1 MRLRELFE
9 NTGEWITHR
18 DLANIIYTRTGNKQL
33 ALDFDAIEDEFV
45 SQDDAQSTGLSGF
58 DVDAL
63 EFDRERVNK
72 ILGDNST
79 GVKVLKMKQDEEYNT
94 LYQILQS
101 ARLDADLTEQN
112 KFTGARKDAIAQGK
126 NSYPDKDLIKD
137 FIDDGYSDEE
147 ILDLAQ
153 GEYDPKGIE
162 LLRGYLPKLR
172 AGLRPGLSTD
182 LINSP
187 IYSKLRQHRIRGGK
201 STTKQPVRIEPGKSK
216 EHQPWHKTG
225 MGPDSRYQS
234 PTIRPGVA
242 QDKAAS
248 LPAGVKVPE
257 PHDPD
262 SSPDNL
268 DLYKSSNYI
277 GKIHRSDYYTD
288 PEDNYSDVTLDYMDD
303 IEQLYQNGRNP
314 DQIVRDL
321 MSRYG
326 LPTVTARKI
335 VNNYNDMR
343 SGDRTSDMTG
353 QRKQMSNYRTMNTNK
368 GRGTNRNKM
377 VPKDDQE
384 NK

>member
-79 GVKVLKMKQDEEYNT
+79 GVKVLKMKQDEQYNT

-101 ARLDADLTEQN
+101 ARLDADLTE
-112 KFTGARKDAIAQGK
+112 KD
-126 NSYPDKDLIKD
+126 SYPDKDLIKD
-137 FIDDGYSDEE
+137 FIDDGYTDEE

-153 GEYDPKGIE
+153 GEYDPEGIE

-172 AGLRPGLSTD
+172 AGLRPGLGTD

-187 IYSKLRQHRIRGGK
+187 IYSKLSQHRTRGGK
-201 STTKQPVRIEPGKSK
+201 LISRGGANTTYKPQVDPAMHRSFKGSGGIKSG
-216 EHQPWHKTG
+216 TG
-225 MGPDSRYQS
+225 IAG
-234 PTIRPGVA
+234 
-242 QDKAAS
+242 DKAAS
-248 LPAGVKVPE
+248 LPTGVKVPE
-257 PHDPD
+257 PRDPD
-262 SSPDNL
+262 STPDNL
-268 DLYKSSNYI
+268 DLYKASKYKGAPGS
-277 GKIHRSDYYTD
+277 SDYYTD

-321 MSRYG
+321 MSKYG
-326 LPTVTARKI
+326 LPSITARKI
-335 VNNYNDMR
+335 VNNYHEMK
-343 SGDRTSDMTG
+343 SGSRTSDMTS

-377 VPKDDQE
+377 VPNTNLNKYAKGAKQNRTKRKDDRE
-384 NK
+384 KK

>member
-79 GVKVLKMKQDEEYNT
+79 GVKVLKMKQDEQYNT

-101 ARLDADLTEQN
+101 ARLDADLTE
-112 KFTGARKDAIAQGK
+112 KD
-126 NSYPDKDLIKD
+126 SYPDKDLIKD
-137 FIDDGYSDEE
+137 FIDDGYTDEE

-153 GEYDPKGIE
+153 GEYDPEGIE

-172 AGLRPGLSTD
+172 AGLRPGLGTD

-187 IYSKLRQHRIRGGK
+187 IYSKLSQHRTRGGK
-201 STTKQPVRIEPGKSK
+201 LISRGGANTTYKPQVDPARMYYKSG
-216 EHQPWHKTG
+216 TG
-225 MGPDSRYQS
+225 IAG
-234 PTIRPGVA
+234 
-242 QDKAAS
+242 DKAAA
-248 LPAGVKVPE
+248 LPTGVKVPE
-257 PHDPD
+257 PRDPD
-262 SSPDNL
+262 LTPDNL
-268 DLYKSSNYI
+268 DLYKASKYKGAPGS
-277 GKIHRSDYYTD
+277 SDYYTD

-321 MSRYG
+321 MSKYG
-326 LPTVTARKI
+326 LPSITARKI
-335 VNNYNDMR
+335 VNNYHEMK
-343 SGDRTSDMTG
+343 SGSRTSDMTS

-377 VPKDDQE
+377 VPNTNLNKYAKGAKQNRTKRKDDRE
-384 NK
+384 KK

>member
-79 GVKVLKMKQDEEYNT
+79 GVKVLKMKQDEQYNT

-101 ARLDADLTEQN
+101 ARLDADLTE
-112 KFTGARKDAIAQGK
+112 KD
-126 NSYPDKDLIKD
+126 SYPDKDLIKD
-137 FIDDGYSDEE
+137 FIDDGYTDEE

-153 GEYDPKGIE
+153 GEYDPKGVE

-172 AGLRPGLSTD
+172 AGLRPGLGTD

-187 IYSKLRQHRIRGGK
+187 IYSKLSQHRIKSGK
-201 STTKQPVRIEPGKSK
+201 SPQGAHHSSDVSGMKRRGPAISDPGRFDT
-216 EHQPWHKTG
+216 P
-225 MGPDSRYQS
+225 
-234 PTIRPGVA
+234 
-242 QDKAAS
+242 AAS
-248 LPAGVKVPE
+248 GPSATGLNVPA

-262 SSPDNL
+262 STPDHL
-268 DLYKSSNYI
+268 DLYKSSKYM
-277 GKIHRSDYYTD
+277 GTPGSSDYYTD

-326 LPTVTARKI
+326 LPSITARALI
-335 VNNYNDMR
+335 NNYQDMK
-343 SGDRTSDMTG
+343 SGSRTPDMTS
-353 QRKQMSNYRTMNTNK
+353 QRKQMSNLRRYNTNK
-368 GRGTNRNKM
+368 GRTTNSNKM
-377 VPKDDQE
+377 RPNTNLNKYAKGAKQNRTKRKDDRE
-384 NK
+384 KK

>member
-79 GVKVLKMKQDEEYNT
+79 GVKVLKMKQDEQYNT

-101 ARLDADLTEQN
+101 ARLDADLTE
-112 KFTGARKDAIAQGK
+112 KD
-126 NSYPDKDLIKD
+126 SYPDKDLIKD
-137 FIDDGYSDEE
+137 FIDDGYTDEE

-153 GEYDPKGIE
+153 GEYDPEGIE

-172 AGLRPGLSTD
+172 AGLRPGLGTD

-187 IYSKLRQHRIRGGK
+187 IYSKLSQHRTRGGK
-201 STTKQPVRIEPGKSK
+201 LISRGGANTTYKPQVDPAMHRREIYYKSG
-216 EHQPWHKTG
+216 TG
-225 MGPDSRYQS
+225 IAG
-234 PTIRPGVA
+234 
-242 QDKAAS
+242 DKAAS
-248 LPAGVKVPE
+248 LPTGVKVPE
-257 PHDPD
+257 PRDPD
-262 SSPDNL
+262 LTPDNL
-268 DLYKSSNYI
+268 DLYKASKYTGAPGS
-277 GKIHRSDYYTD
+277 SDYYTD

-321 MSRYG
+321 MSKYG
-326 LPTVTARKI
+326 LPSITARKI
-335 VNNYNDMR
+335 VNNYHEMK
-343 SGDRTSDMTG
+343 SGSRTSDMTS

-377 VPKDDQE
+377 VPNTNLNKYAKGAKQNRTKRKDDRE
-384 NK
+384 KK

>member
-79 GVKVLKMKQDEEYNT
+79 GVKVLKMKQDEQYNT

-101 ARLDADLTEQN
+101 ARLDADLTE
-112 KFTGARKDAIAQGK
+112 KDA
-126 NSYPDKDLIKD
+126 YPDKDLIKD

-172 AGLRPGLSTD
+172 AGIRPGLGTD
-182 LINSP
+182 LINNP
-187 IYSKLRQHRIRGGK
+187 IYSKLSQHRIRGGK
-201 STTKQPVRIEPGKSK
+201 PTTKQPVRIEPGKSK

-225 MGPDSRYQS
+225 QGPHSRYQS

-248 LPAGVKVPE
+248 LPPGMEVPE
-257 PHDPD
+257 PLERPLAWDKT
-262 SSPDNL
+262 SPPNNL
-268 DLYKSSNYI
+268 DLYKASKYKGTP
-277 GKIHRSDYYTD
+277 GKSDYYTD

-326 LPTVTARKI
+326 LPSITARKI

-343 SGDRTSDMTG
+343 SGDRTSDMTD
-353 QRKQMSNYRTMNTNK
+353 QRKQMSKYRTMNTNK